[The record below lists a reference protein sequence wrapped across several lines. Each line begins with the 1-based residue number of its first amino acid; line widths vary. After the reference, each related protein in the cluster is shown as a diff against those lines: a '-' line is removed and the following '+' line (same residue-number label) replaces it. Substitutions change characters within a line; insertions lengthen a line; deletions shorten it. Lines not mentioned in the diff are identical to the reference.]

1 MIEETADIK
10 RKENLVD
17 YTKAAEKLIEYSG
30 GAENISSVTHC
41 MTRLRFII
49 KDTSKVDLEKIN
61 ATKPV
66 MGNVFKTNELQIIL
80 GQNLMPVYTAAAKL
94 LQDLVP
100 AAEGTA
106 AQPASKKK
114 LTPGEAAT
122 AVINFVSAAVTP
134 LVPGLIAGGMLKVF
148 LLLIT
153 LAVPEFSK
161 SQTYTLLSL
170 VANMPFYFMPVF
182 VSMGTAKKLGSTP
195 IYAMACSAALV
206 APAFT
211 EMVSAGEAVH
221 LFGLPVM
228 LVKYNNTMMPAL
240 LIGICAAYVEKL
252 MNKIIPGIF
261 KSIFVGTGTLLI
273 TYTLGVTVLGPLG
286 DFLGSI
292 IVNVFVFSSE
302 HFGFIALGALT
313 AVLPWLIM
321 TGMHHAISPFMTQF
335 IADPGYDGVFRP
347 AFILHNMAEGGAC
360 LGVALKAKNKQFK
373 AECFSLA
380 VGCILAG
387 VSEPAIYGIGVKYK
401 KPMVGV
407 MVGGAAG
414 GVVAGLL
421 GAKAFFMGYST
432 ILALPIFVNTIWAML
447 AGIAVT
453 ILTAAAVTFVLGFD
467 EAGEAAE
474 EAQNS
479 AAVEEK
485 PQADVPVQE
494 KRTEIRAIVDG
505 ELIDIATVPDEMF
518 AGKVLGDGVAFLS
531 EADTVTVTSP
541 VDGVLSV
548 VYPTGHAFG
557 LTTAAGVE
565 LLVHIGIDTVKA
577 DGDGFT
583 IGAFQQGD
591 TVKAGDPI
599 VTVDQKKLRDK
610 YNLSIMLVVTDPQEQ
625 EITFRNPGPVRCG
638 ESIING

>member
-1 MIEETADIK
+1 MDFEKVAEELIK
-10 RKENLVD
+10 
-17 YTKAAEKLIEYSG
+17 YSG
-30 GAENISSVTHC
+30 GAGNISSVTHC

-49 KDTSKVDLEKIN
+49 KDTSKVDLKKIN

-94 LQDLVP
+94 LQDQIPV
-100 AAEGTA
+100 EDME
-106 AQPASKKK
+106 ASKPEARKK
-114 LTPGEAAT
+114 LTPGEAGT

-261 KSIFVGTGTLLI
+261 KSIFVGTGTLFI

-286 DFLGSI
+286 DFLGAI

-347 AFILHNMAEGGAC
+347 AFILHNMAEGGSC
-360 LGVALKAKNKQFK
+360 LGVALKTKNKEFK

-401 KPMVGV
+401 KPMIGV

-432 ILALPIFVNTIWAML
+432 ILALPIFVNTIGAML

-453 ILTAAAVTFVLGFD
+453 IVAAAAVTYILGIEEESDAD
-467 EAGEAAE
+467 ENADSDAPKELVSLTAE
-474 EAQNS
+474 E
-479 AAVEEK
+479 E
-485 PQADVPVQE
+485 PQADPSVQGE
-494 KRTEIRAIVDG
+494 KTQIGALIDG
-505 ELIDIATVPDEMF
+505 ELIDITTVPDDMF
-518 AGKVLGDGVAFLS
+518 AGKLLGDGVAFLS
-531 EADTVTVTSP
+531 DADTVTVASP
-541 VDGVLSV
+541 ADGVLSA

-557 LTTAAGVE
+557 ITTASGVE
-565 LLVHIGIDTVKA
+565 MLVHIGIDTVKA
-577 DGDGFT
+577 NGDGFT
-583 IGAFQQGD
+583 IGSFKQGEI
-591 TVKAGDPI
+591 VKKGDPI
-599 VTVDQKKLRDK
+599 VTVDQKKLRDH
-610 YNLSIMLVVTDPQEQ
+610 YNLSIMLIVTNPQNH
-625 EITFRNPGPVRCG
+625 EITFKAPGTVKCG
-638 ESIING
+638 ESILVPRLQNN

>member
-1 MIEETADIK
+1 MDFEKVAEELIK
-10 RKENLVD
+10 
-17 YTKAAEKLIEYSG
+17 YSG
-30 GAENISSVTHC
+30 GAGNISSVTHC

-49 KDTSKVDLEKIN
+49 KDTSKVDLKKIN

-94 LQDLVP
+94 LQDQIPV
-100 AAEGTA
+100 EDMK
-106 AQPASKKK
+106 ASKPEARKK
-114 LTPGEAAT
+114 LTPGEAGT

-261 KSIFVGTGTLLI
+261 KSIFVGTGTLFI

-286 DFLGSI
+286 DFLGAI

-347 AFILHNMAEGGAC
+347 AFILHNMAEGGSC
-360 LGVALKAKNKQFK
+360 LGVALKTKNKEFK

-401 KPMVGV
+401 KPMIGV

-432 ILALPIFVNTIWAML
+432 ILALPIFVNTIGAML

-453 ILTAAAVTFVLGFD
+453 IVAAAAVTYILGIEEESDAD
-467 EAGEAAE
+467 ENADSDAPKELVSLTA
-474 EAQNS
+474 
-479 AAVEEK
+479 EEK
-485 PQADVPVQE
+485 PQADPSVQGE
-494 KRTEIRAIVDG
+494 KTQIGALIDG
-505 ELIDIATVPDEMF
+505 ELIDITTVPDDMF
-518 AGKVLGDGVAFLS
+518 AGKLLGDGVAFLS
-531 EADTVTVTSP
+531 DADTVTVASP
-541 VDGVLSV
+541 ADGVLSA

-557 LTTAAGVE
+557 ITTASGVE
-565 LLVHIGIDTVKA
+565 MLVHIGIDTVKA
-577 DGDGFT
+577 NGDGFT
-583 IGAFQQGD
+583 IGSFKQGEI
-591 TVKAGDPI
+591 VKKGDPI
-599 VTVDQKKLRDK
+599 VTVDQKKLRDH
-610 YNLSIMLVVTDPQEQ
+610 YNLSIMLIVTNPQNQ
-625 EITFRNPGPVRCG
+625 EITFKAPGTVKCG
-638 ESIING
+638 ESILVPRLQNN

>member
-1 MIEETADIK
+1 MDFEKVAEELIK
-10 RKENLVD
+10 
-17 YTKAAEKLIEYSG
+17 YSG
-30 GAENISSVTHC
+30 GAGNISSVTHC

-49 KDTSKVDLEKIN
+49 KDTSKVDLKKIN

-94 LQDLVP
+94 LQDQIPV
-100 AAEGTA
+100 EDME
-106 AQPASKKK
+106 ASKPEARKK
-114 LTPGEAAT
+114 LTPGEAGT

-261 KSIFVGTGTLLI
+261 KSIFVGTGTLFI

-286 DFLGSI
+286 DFLGAI

-347 AFILHNMAEGGAC
+347 AFILHNMAEGGSC
-360 LGVALKAKNKQFK
+360 LGVALKTKNKEFK

-401 KPMVGV
+401 KPMIGV

-432 ILALPIFVNTIWAML
+432 ILALPIFVNTIGAML

-453 ILTAAAVTFVLGFD
+453 IVAAAAVTYILVIEEESDAD
-467 EAGEAAE
+467 ENADSDAPKELVSLTAE
-474 EAQNS
+474 E
-479 AAVEEK
+479 E
-485 PQADVPVQE
+485 PQADPSVQGE
-494 KRTEIRAIVDG
+494 KTQIGALIDG
-505 ELIDIATVPDEMF
+505 ELIDITTVPDDMF
-518 AGKVLGDGVAFLS
+518 AGKLLGDGVAFLS
-531 EADTVTVTSP
+531 DADTVTVASP
-541 VDGVLSV
+541 ADGVLSA

-557 LTTAAGVE
+557 ITTASGVE
-565 LLVHIGIDTVKA
+565 MLVHIGIDTVKA
-577 DGDGFT
+577 NGDGFT
-583 IGAFQQGD
+583 IGSFKQGEI
-591 TVKAGDPI
+591 VKKGNPI
-599 VTVDQKKLRDK
+599 VTVDQKKLRDH
-610 YNLSIMLVVTDPQEQ
+610 YNLSIMLIVTNPQNQ
-625 EITFRNPGPVRCG
+625 EITFKAPGTVKCG
-638 ESIING
+638 ESILVPRLQNN

>member
-1 MIEETADIK
+1 MDFEKVAEELIK
-10 RKENLVD
+10 
-17 YTKAAEKLIEYSG
+17 YSG
-30 GAENISSVTHC
+30 GAGNISSVTHC

-49 KDTSKVDLEKIN
+49 KDTSKVDLKKIN

-94 LQDLVP
+94 LQDQIPV
-100 AAEGTA
+100 EEEE
-106 AQPASKKK
+106 ASKPKTGKK
-114 LTPGEAAT
+114 LTPGEAGT

-261 KSIFVGTGTLLI
+261 KSIFVGTGTLFI

-286 DFLGSI
+286 DFLGAI

-347 AFILHNMAEGGAC
+347 AFILHNMAEGGSC
-360 LGVALKAKNKQFK
+360 LGVALKTKNKEFK

-401 KPMVGV
+401 KPMIGV

-432 ILALPIFVNTIWAML
+432 ILALPIFVNTIGAML

-453 ILTAAAVTFVLGFD
+453 IVAAAAVTYILGIEEESDAD
-467 EAGEAAE
+467 ENADSDAPKESVSLTA
-474 EAQNS
+474 
-479 AAVEEK
+479 EEK
-485 PQADVPVQE
+485 PQADPSVQGE
-494 KRTEIRAIVDG
+494 KAQIGALIDG
-505 ELIDIATVPDEMF
+505 KLIDITTVPDEMF
-518 AGKVLGDGVAFLS
+518 AGKLLGDGVAFLS
-531 EADTVTVTSP
+531 DADTVTVASP
-541 VDGVLSV
+541 ADGVLSA

-557 LTTAAGVE
+557 ITTASGVE
-565 LLVHIGIDTVKA
+565 MLVHIGIDTVKA
-577 DGDGFT
+577 NGDGFT
-583 IGAFQQGD
+583 IGSFKQGEI
-591 TVKAGDPI
+591 VKKGDPI
-599 VTVDQKKLRDK
+599 VTVDQKKLRDH
-610 YNLSIMLVVTDPQEQ
+610 YNLSIMLIVTNPQDQ
-625 EITFRNPGPVRCG
+625 EITFKAPGTVKCG
-638 ESIING
+638 ESILA

>member
-1 MIEETADIK
+1 MDFEKVAEELIK
-10 RKENLVD
+10 
-17 YTKAAEKLIEYSG
+17 YSG
-30 GAENISSVTHC
+30 GAGNISSVTHC

-49 KDTSKVDLEKIN
+49 KDTSKVDLKKIN

-94 LQDLVP
+94 LQDQIPV
-100 AAEGTA
+100 EDME
-106 AQPASKKK
+106 ASKPEARKK
-114 LTPGEAAT
+114 LTPGEAGT

-170 VANMPFYFMPVF
+170 AANMPFYFMPVF

-261 KSIFVGTGTLLI
+261 KSIFVGTGTLFI

-286 DFLGSI
+286 DFLGAI

-347 AFILHNMAEGGAC
+347 AFILHNMAEGGSC
-360 LGVALKAKNKQFK
+360 LGVALKTKNKEFK

-401 KPMVGV
+401 KPMIGV

-432 ILALPIFVNTIWAML
+432 ILALPIFVNTIGAML

-453 ILTAAAVTFVLGFD
+453 IVAAAAVTYILGIEEESDAD
-467 EAGEAAE
+467 ENADSDAPKELVSLTA
-474 EAQNS
+474 
-479 AAVEEK
+479 EEK
-485 PQADVPVQE
+485 PQADPSVQGE
-494 KRTEIRAIVDG
+494 KAQIGALIDG
-505 ELIDIATVPDEMF
+505 ELIDITTVPDEMF
-518 AGKVLGDGVAFLS
+518 AGKLLGDGVAFLS
-531 EADTVTVTSP
+531 DADTVTVASP
-541 VDGVLSV
+541 ADGVLSA

-557 LTTAAGVE
+557 ITTASGVE
-565 LLVHIGIDTVKA
+565 MLVHIGIDTVKA
-577 DGDGFT
+577 NGDGFT
-583 IGAFQQGD
+583 IGSFKQGEI
-591 TVKAGDPI
+591 VKKGDPI
-599 VTVDQKKLRDK
+599 VTVDQKKLRDH
-610 YNLSIMLVVTDPQEQ
+610 YNLSIMLIVTNPQNQ
-625 EITFRNPGPVRCG
+625 EITFKAPGTVKCG
-638 ESIING
+638 ESILVHRLQNN

>member
-1 MIEETADIK
+1 MDFEKVAEELIK
-10 RKENLVD
+10 
-17 YTKAAEKLIEYSG
+17 YSG
-30 GAENISSVTHC
+30 GAGNISSVTHC

-49 KDTSKVDLEKIN
+49 KDTSKVDLKKIN

-94 LQDLVP
+94 LQDQISV
-100 AAEGTA
+100 EDME
-106 AQPASKKK
+106 ASKPEARKK
-114 LTPGEAAT
+114 LTPGEAGT

-170 VANMPFYFMPVF
+170 AANMPFYFMPVF

-211 EMVSAGEAVH
+211 EMVSAGESVH

-261 KSIFVGTGTLLI
+261 KSIFVGTGTLFI

-286 DFLGSI
+286 DFLGAI

-347 AFILHNMAEGGAC
+347 AFILHNMAEGGSC
-360 LGVALKAKNKQFK
+360 LGVALKTKNKEFK

-401 KPMVGV
+401 KPMIGV
-407 MVGGAAG
+407 MAGGAAG

-432 ILALPIFVNTIWAML
+432 ILALPIFVNTIGAML

-453 ILTAAAVTFVLGFD
+453 IVAAAAVTYILGIEEESDAD
-467 EAGEAAE
+467 ENADSDAPKELASLTAE
-474 EAQNS
+474 E
-479 AAVEEK
+479 E
-485 PQADVPVQE
+485 PQADPSVQGE
-494 KRTEIRAIVDG
+494 KTQIGALIDG
-505 ELIDIATVPDEMF
+505 ELIDITTVPDEMF
-518 AGKVLGDGVAFLS
+518 AGKLLGDGVAFLS
-531 EADTVTVTSP
+531 DADTVTVASP
-541 VDGVLSV
+541 ADGVLSA

-557 LTTAAGVE
+557 ITTASGVE
-565 LLVHIGIDTVKA
+565 MLVHIGIDTVKA
-577 DGDGFT
+577 NGDGFT
-583 IGAFQQGD
+583 IGSFKQGEI
-591 TVKAGDPI
+591 VKKGDPI
-599 VTVDQKKLRDK
+599 VTVDQKKLRDH
-610 YNLSIMLVVTDPQEQ
+610 YNLSIMLIVTNPQNQ
-625 EITFRNPGPVRCG
+625 EITFKAPGTVKCG
-638 ESIING
+638 ESILVPRLQNN

>member
-1 MIEETADIK
+1 MDFEKVAEELIK
-10 RKENLVD
+10 
-17 YTKAAEKLIEYSG
+17 YSG
-30 GAENISSVTHC
+30 GAGNISSVTHC

-49 KDTSKVDLEKIN
+49 KDTSKVDLKKIN

-94 LQDLVP
+94 LQDQIPV
-100 AAEGTA
+100 EDME
-106 AQPASKKK
+106 ASKPEARKK
-114 LTPGEAAT
+114 LTPGEAGT

-261 KSIFVGTGTLLI
+261 KSIFVGTGTLFI

-286 DFLGSI
+286 DFLGAI

-347 AFILHNMAEGGAC
+347 AFILHNMAEGGSC
-360 LGVALKAKNKQFK
+360 LGVALKTKNKEFK

-401 KPMVGV
+401 KPMIGV

-432 ILALPIFVNTIWAML
+432 ILALPIFVNTIGAML

-453 ILTAAAVTFVLGFD
+453 IVAAAAVTYILGIEEESDAD
-467 EAGEAAE
+467 ENADSDAPKELASLTAE
-474 EAQNS
+474 E
-479 AAVEEK
+479 E
-485 PQADVPVQE
+485 PQADPSVQGE
-494 KRTEIRAIVDG
+494 KTQIGALIDG
-505 ELIDIATVPDEMF
+505 ELIDITTVPDDMF
-518 AGKVLGDGVAFLS
+518 AGKLLGDGVAFLS
-531 EADTVTVTSP
+531 DADTVTVASP
-541 VDGVLSV
+541 ADGVLSA

-557 LTTAAGVE
+557 ITTASGVE
-565 LLVHIGIDTVKA
+565 MLVHIGIDTVKA
-577 DGDGFT
+577 NGDGFT
-583 IGAFQQGD
+583 IGSFKQGEI
-591 TVKAGDPI
+591 VKKGDPI
-599 VTVDQKKLRDK
+599 VTVDQKKLRDH
-610 YNLSIMLVVTDPQEQ
+610 YNLSIMLIVTNPQNH
-625 EITFRNPGPVRCG
+625 EITFKAPGTVKCG
-638 ESIING
+638 ESILVPRLQNN

>member
-1 MIEETADIK
+1 MDFEKVAEELIK
-10 RKENLVD
+10 
-17 YTKAAEKLIEYSG
+17 YSG
-30 GAENISSVTHC
+30 GAGNISSVTHC

-49 KDTSKVDLEKIN
+49 KDTSKVDLKKIN

-94 LQDLVP
+94 LQDQIPV
-100 AAEGTA
+100 EDMK
-106 AQPASKKK
+106 ASKPEARKK
-114 LTPGEAAT
+114 LTPGEAGT

-261 KSIFVGTGTLLI
+261 KSIFVGTGTLFI

-286 DFLGSI
+286 DFLGAI

-347 AFILHNMAEGGAC
+347 AFILHNMAEGGSC
-360 LGVALKAKNKQFK
+360 LGVALKTKNKEFK

-401 KPMVGV
+401 KPMIGV

-432 ILALPIFVNTIWAML
+432 ILALPIFVNTIGAML

-453 ILTAAAVTFVLGFD
+453 IVAAAAVTYILGIEEESDAD
-467 EAGEAAE
+467 ENADSDAPKELVSLTAE
-474 EAQNS
+474 E
-479 AAVEEK
+479 E
-485 PQADVPVQE
+485 PQADPSVQGE
-494 KRTEIRAIVDG
+494 KTQIGALIDG
-505 ELIDIATVPDEMF
+505 ELIDITTVPDDMF
-518 AGKVLGDGVAFLS
+518 AGKLLGDGVAFLS
-531 EADTVTVTSP
+531 DADTVTVASP
-541 VDGVLSV
+541 ADGVLSA

-557 LTTAAGVE
+557 ITTASGVE
-565 LLVHIGIDTVKA
+565 MLVHIGIDTVKA
-577 DGDGFT
+577 NGDGFT
-583 IGAFQQGD
+583 IGSFKQGEI
-591 TVKAGDPI
+591 VKKGDPI
-599 VTVDQKKLRDK
+599 VTVDQKKLRDH
-610 YNLSIMLVVTDPQEQ
+610 YNLSIMLIVTNPQNQ
-625 EITFRNPGPVRCG
+625 EITFKAPGTVKCG
-638 ESIING
+638 ESILVPRLQNN

>member
-1 MIEETADIK
+1 MDFEKVAEELIK
-10 RKENLVD
+10 
-17 YTKAAEKLIEYSG
+17 YSG
-30 GAENISSVTHC
+30 GAGNISSVTHC

-49 KDTSKVDLEKIN
+49 KDTSKVDLKKIN

-94 LQDLVP
+94 LQDQIPV
-100 AAEGTA
+100 EDMK
-106 AQPASKKK
+106 ASKPEARKK
-114 LTPGEAAT
+114 LTPGEAGT

-261 KSIFVGTGTLLI
+261 KSIFVGTGTLFI

-286 DFLGSI
+286 DFLGAI

-347 AFILHNMAEGGAC
+347 AFILHNMAEGGSC
-360 LGVALKAKNKQFK
+360 LGVALKTKNKEFK

-401 KPMVGV
+401 KPMIGV
-407 MVGGAAG
+407 MAGGAAG

-432 ILALPIFVNTIWAML
+432 ILALPIFVNTIGAML

-453 ILTAAAVTFVLGFD
+453 IVAAAAVTYILGIEEESDAD
-467 EAGEAAE
+467 ENADSDAPKELASLTAE
-474 EAQNS
+474 E
-479 AAVEEK
+479 E
-485 PQADVPVQE
+485 PQADPSVQGE
-494 KRTEIRAIVDG
+494 KTQIGALIDG
-505 ELIDIATVPDEMF
+505 ELIDITTVPDDMF
-518 AGKVLGDGVAFLS
+518 AGKLLGDGVAFLS
-531 EADTVTVTSP
+531 DADTVTVASP
-541 VDGVLSV
+541 ADGVLSA

-557 LTTAAGVE
+557 ITTASGVE
-565 LLVHIGIDTVKA
+565 MLVHIGIDTVKA
-577 DGDGFT
+577 NGDGFT
-583 IGAFQQGD
+583 IGSFKQGEI
-591 TVKAGDPI
+591 VKKGDPI
-599 VTVDQKKLRDK
+599 VTVDQKKLRDH
-610 YNLSIMLVVTDPQEQ
+610 YNLSIMLIVTNPQNH
-625 EITFRNPGPVRCG
+625 EITFKAPGTVKCG
-638 ESIING
+638 ESILVPRLQNN

>member
-1 MIEETADIK
+1 MDFEKIAEE
-10 RKENLVD
+10 
-17 YTKAAEKLIEYSG
+17 LIQYSG
-30 GAENISSVTHC
+30 GAGNISSVTHC

-49 KDTSKVDLEKIN
+49 KDKSKVDLKRIN

-94 LQDLVP
+94 LQDQVP
-100 AAEGTA
+100 VADMEAAKTET
-106 AQPASKKK
+106 KKK
-114 LTPGEAAT
+114 MTLGEAGT

-153 LAVPEFSK
+153 LANPEFAK
-161 SQTYTLLSL
+161 TQTYTLLSL

-182 VSMGTAKKLGSTP
+182 VSMGAAKKLGSTP
-195 IYAMACSAALV
+195 IYAMVCSIALV
-206 APAFT
+206 APAFMK
-211 EMVSAGEAVH
+211 MVSEGDPVS

-228 LVKYNNTMMPAL
+228 LVKYNNTLMPAL

-252 MNKIIPGIF
+252 MNRIIPGIF
-261 KSIFVGTGTLLI
+261 KSTFVGTGTLFI

-286 DFLGSI
+286 DFLGAI
-292 IVNVFVFSSE
+292 LVNAFVFASD

-335 IADPGYDGVFRP
+335 IANPGYDGVFRP
-347 AFILHNMAEGGAC
+347 AFILHNMAEGGSC
-360 LGVALKAKNKQFK
+360 LGVALKTKNKEFK

-401 KPMVGV
+401 KPMLGV
-407 MVGGAAG
+407 MAGGAAG

-432 ILALPIFVNTIWAML
+432 IIALPIFVDTIGAML

-453 ILTAAAVTFVLGFD
+453 IVVAAAVTYILGIK
-467 EAGEAAE
+467 EEGEEAADTDGVKE
-474 EAQNS
+474 TASPASEAKSQ
-479 AAVEEK
+479 AA
-485 PQADVPVQE
+485 PSVQE
-494 KRTEIRAIVDG
+494 EQVEIGALIDG
-505 ELIDIATVPDEMF
+505 QLIDITTVPDDMF
-518 AGKVLGDGVAFLS
+518 AGKILGDGVAFLS
-531 EADTVTVTSP
+531 DADTITVVAP
-541 VDGVLSV
+541 AEGVLSV

-557 LTTAAGVE
+557 ITTASGVDI
-565 LLVHIGIDTVKA
+565 LVHIGIDTVKA

-583 IGAFQQGD
+583 IGSFKQGD
-591 TVKAGDPI
+591 MVKKGDPI
-599 VTVDQKKLRDK
+599 VTVDQKKLREK
-610 YNLSIMLVVTDPQEQ
+610 YNLSIMLIVTNPQDQ
-625 EITFRNPGPVRCG
+625 EFTFKAPGTVRCG
-638 ESIING
+638 ESILV

>member
-1 MIEETADIK
+1 MDFEKVAEELIK
-10 RKENLVD
+10 
-17 YTKAAEKLIEYSG
+17 YSG
-30 GAENISSVTHC
+30 GAGNISSVTHC

-49 KDTSKVDLEKIN
+49 KDTSKVDLKKIN

-94 LQDLVP
+94 LQDQIPV
-100 AAEGTA
+100 EDME
-106 AQPASKKK
+106 ASKPEARKK
-114 LTPGEAAT
+114 LTPGEAGT

-170 VANMPFYFMPVF
+170 AANMPFYFMPVF

-211 EMVSAGEAVH
+211 EMVSAGESVH

-261 KSIFVGTGTLLI
+261 KSIFVGTGTLFI

-286 DFLGSI
+286 DFLGAI

-347 AFILHNMAEGGAC
+347 AFILHNMAEGGSC
-360 LGVALKAKNKQFK
+360 LGVALKTKNKEFK

-401 KPMVGV
+401 KPMIGV
-407 MVGGAAG
+407 MAGGAAG

-432 ILALPIFVNTIWAML
+432 ILALPIFVNTIGAML

-453 ILTAAAVTFVLGFD
+453 IVAAAAVTYILGIEEESDAD
-467 EAGEAAE
+467 ENADSDAPKELASLTAE
-474 EAQNS
+474 E
-479 AAVEEK
+479 E
-485 PQADVPVQE
+485 PQADPSVQGE
-494 KRTEIRAIVDG
+494 KTQIGALIDG
-505 ELIDIATVPDEMF
+505 ELIDITTVPDDMF
-518 AGKVLGDGVAFLS
+518 AGKLLGDGVAFLS
-531 EADTVTVTSP
+531 DADTVTVASP
-541 VDGVLSV
+541 ADGVLSA

-557 LTTAAGVE
+557 ITTASGVE
-565 LLVHIGIDTVKA
+565 MLVHIGIDTVKA
-577 DGDGFT
+577 NGDGFT
-583 IGAFQQGD
+583 IGSFKQGEI
-591 TVKAGDPI
+591 VKKGDPI
-599 VTVDQKKLRDK
+599 VTVDQKKLRDH
-610 YNLSIMLVVTDPQEQ
+610 YNLSIMLIVTNPQNQ
-625 EITFRNPGPVRCG
+625 EITFKAPGTVKCG
-638 ESIING
+638 ESILVPRLQNN

>member
-1 MIEETADIK
+1 MDFEKVAEELIK
-10 RKENLVD
+10 
-17 YTKAAEKLIEYSG
+17 YSG
-30 GAENISSVTHC
+30 GAGNISSVTHC

-49 KDTSKVDLEKIN
+49 KDTSKVDLKKIN

-94 LQDLVP
+94 LQDQIPV
-100 AAEGTA
+100 EDME
-106 AQPASKKK
+106 ASKPEARKK
-114 LTPGEAAT
+114 LTPGEAGT

-261 KSIFVGTGTLLI
+261 KSIFVGTGTLFI

-286 DFLGSI
+286 DFLGAI

-347 AFILHNMAEGGAC
+347 AFILHNMAEGGSC
-360 LGVALKAKNKQFK
+360 LGVALKTKNKEFK

-401 KPMVGV
+401 KPMIGV

-432 ILALPIFVNTIWAML
+432 ILALPIFVNTIGAML

-453 ILTAAAVTFVLGFD
+453 IVAAAAVTYILGIEEESDAD
-467 EAGEAAE
+467 ENADSDAPKELVSLTAE
-474 EAQNS
+474 E
-479 AAVEEK
+479 E
-485 PQADVPVQE
+485 PQADPSVQGE
-494 KRTEIRAIVDG
+494 KTQIGALIDG
-505 ELIDIATVPDEMF
+505 ELIDITTVPDDMF
-518 AGKVLGDGVAFLS
+518 AGKLLGDGVAFLS
-531 EADTVTVTSP
+531 DADTVTVASP
-541 VDGVLSV
+541 ADGVLSA

-557 LTTAAGVE
+557 ITTASGVE
-565 LLVHIGIDTVKA
+565 MLVHIGIDTVKA
-577 DGDGFT
+577 NGDGFT
-583 IGAFQQGD
+583 IGSFKQGEI
-591 TVKAGDPI
+591 VKKGDPI
-599 VTVDQKKLRDK
+599 VTVDQKKLRDH
-610 YNLSIMLVVTDPQEQ
+610 YNLSIMLIVTNPQNQ
-625 EITFRNPGPVRCG
+625 EITFKAPGTVKCG
-638 ESIING
+638 ESILVPRLQNN

>member
-1 MIEETADIK
+1 MDFEKVAEELIK
-10 RKENLVD
+10 
-17 YTKAAEKLIEYSG
+17 YSG
-30 GAENISSVTHC
+30 GAGNISSVTHC

-49 KDTSKVDLEKIN
+49 KDTSKVDLKKIN

-94 LQDLVP
+94 LQDQIPV
-100 AAEGTA
+100 EDME
-106 AQPASKKK
+106 ASKPEARKK
-114 LTPGEAAT
+114 LTPGEAGT

-261 KSIFVGTGTLLI
+261 KSIFVGTGTLFI

-286 DFLGSI
+286 DFLGAI

-347 AFILHNMAEGGAC
+347 AFILHNMAEGGSC
-360 LGVALKAKNKQFK
+360 LGVALKTKNKEFK

-401 KPMVGV
+401 KPMIGV
-407 MVGGAAG
+407 MAGGAAG

-432 ILALPIFVNTIWAML
+432 ILALPIFVNTIGAML

-453 ILTAAAVTFVLGFD
+453 IVAAAAVTYILGIEEESDAD
-467 EAGEAAE
+467 ENADSDAPKELASLTAE
-474 EAQNS
+474 E
-479 AAVEEK
+479 E
-485 PQADVPVQE
+485 PQADPSVQGE
-494 KRTEIRAIVDG
+494 KTQIGALIDG
-505 ELIDIATVPDEMF
+505 ELIDITTVPDDMF
-518 AGKVLGDGVAFLS
+518 AGKLLGDGVAFLS
-531 EADTVTVTSP
+531 DADTVTVASP
-541 VDGVLSV
+541 ADGVLSA

-557 LTTAAGVE
+557 ITTASGVE
-565 LLVHIGIDTVKA
+565 MLVHIGIDTVKA
-577 DGDGFT
+577 NGDGFT
-583 IGAFQQGD
+583 IGSFKQGEI
-591 TVKAGDPI
+591 VKKGDPI
-599 VTVDQKKLRDK
+599 VTVDQKKLRDH
-610 YNLSIMLVVTDPQEQ
+610 YNLSIMLIVTNPQNH
-625 EITFRNPGPVRCG
+625 EITFKAPGTVKCG
-638 ESIING
+638 ESILVPRLQNN

>member
-1 MIEETADIK
+1 MDFEKVAEELIK
-10 RKENLVD
+10 
-17 YTKAAEKLIEYSG
+17 YSG
-30 GAENISSVTHC
+30 GAGNISSVTHC

-49 KDTSKVDLEKIN
+49 KDTSKVDLKKIN

-94 LQDLVP
+94 LQDQIPV
-100 AAEGTA
+100 EDME
-106 AQPASKKK
+106 ASKPEARKK
-114 LTPGEAAT
+114 LTPGEAGT

-261 KSIFVGTGTLLI
+261 KSIFVGTGTLFI

-286 DFLGSI
+286 DFLGAI

-347 AFILHNMAEGGAC
+347 AFILHNMAEGGSC
-360 LGVALKAKNKQFK
+360 LGVALKTKNKEFK

-401 KPMVGV
+401 KPMIGV

-432 ILALPIFVNTIWAML
+432 ILALPIFVNTIGAML

-453 ILTAAAVTFVLGFD
+453 IVAAAAVTYILVIEEESDAD
-467 EAGEAAE
+467 ENADSDAPKELVSLTA
-474 EAQNS
+474 
-479 AAVEEK
+479 EEK
-485 PQADVPVQE
+485 PQADPSVQGE
-494 KRTEIRAIVDG
+494 KTQIGALIDG
-505 ELIDIATVPDEMF
+505 ELIDITTVPDDMF
-518 AGKVLGDGVAFLS
+518 AGKLLGDGVAFLS
-531 EADTVTVTSP
+531 DADTVTVASP
-541 VDGVLSV
+541 ADGVLSA

-557 LTTAAGVE
+557 ITTASGVE
-565 LLVHIGIDTVKA
+565 MLVHIGIDTVKA
-577 DGDGFT
+577 NGDGFT
-583 IGAFQQGD
+583 IGSFKQGEI
-591 TVKAGDPI
+591 VKKGNPI
-599 VTVDQKKLRDK
+599 VTVDQKKLRDH
-610 YNLSIMLVVTDPQEQ
+610 YNLSIMLIVTNPQNQ
-625 EITFRNPGPVRCG
+625 EITFKAPGTVKCG
-638 ESIING
+638 ESILVPRLQNN

>member
-1 MIEETADIK
+1 MDFEKVAEELIK
-10 RKENLVD
+10 
-17 YTKAAEKLIEYSG
+17 YSG
-30 GAENISSVTHC
+30 GAGNISSVTHC

-49 KDTSKVDLEKIN
+49 KDTSKVDLKKIN

-94 LQDLVP
+94 LQDQIPV
-100 AAEGTA
+100 EDME
-106 AQPASKKK
+106 ASKPEARKK
-114 LTPGEAAT
+114 LTPGEAGT

-261 KSIFVGTGTLLI
+261 KSIFVGTGTLFI

-286 DFLGSI
+286 DFLGAI

-347 AFILHNMAEGGAC
+347 AFILHNMAEGGSC
-360 LGVALKAKNKQFK
+360 LGVALKTKNKEFK

-401 KPMVGV
+401 KPMIGV
-407 MVGGAAG
+407 MAGGAAG

-432 ILALPIFVNTIWAML
+432 ILALPIFVNTIGAML

-453 ILTAAAVTFVLGFD
+453 IVAAAAVTYILGIEEESDAD
-467 EAGEAAE
+467 ENADSDAPKELASLTAE
-474 EAQNS
+474 E
-479 AAVEEK
+479 E
-485 PQADVPVQE
+485 PQADPSVQGE
-494 KRTEIRAIVDG
+494 KTQIGALIDG
-505 ELIDIATVPDEMF
+505 ELIDITTVPDDMF
-518 AGKVLGDGVAFLS
+518 AGKLLGDGVAFLS
-531 EADTVTVTSP
+531 DADTVTVASP
-541 VDGVLSV
+541 ADGVLSA

-557 LTTAAGVE
+557 ITTASGVE
-565 LLVHIGIDTVKA
+565 MLVHIGIDTVKA
-577 DGDGFT
+577 NGDGFT
-583 IGAFQQGD
+583 IGSFKQGEI
-591 TVKAGDPI
+591 VKKGDPI
-599 VTVDQKKLRDK
+599 VTVDQKKLRDH
-610 YNLSIMLVVTDPQEQ
+610 YNLSIMLIVTNPQNQ
-625 EITFRNPGPVRCG
+625 EITFKAPGTVKCG
-638 ESIING
+638 ESILVPRLQNN

>member
-1 MIEETADIK
+1 MDFEKVAEELIK
-10 RKENLVD
+10 
-17 YTKAAEKLIEYSG
+17 YSG
-30 GAENISSVTHC
+30 GAGNISSVTHC

-49 KDTSKVDLEKIN
+49 KDTSKVDLKKIN

-94 LQDLVP
+94 LQDQIPV
-100 AAEGTA
+100 EDME
-106 AQPASKKK
+106 ASKPEARKK
-114 LTPGEAAT
+114 LTPGEAGT

-261 KSIFVGTGTLLI
+261 KSIFVGTGTLFI

-286 DFLGSI
+286 DFLGAI

-302 HFGFIALGALT
+302 HFGFIALGDLT

-347 AFILHNMAEGGAC
+347 AFILHNMAEGGSC
-360 LGVALKAKNKQFK
+360 LGVALKTKNKEFK

-401 KPMVGV
+401 KPMIGV

-432 ILALPIFVNTIWAML
+432 ILALPIFVNTIGAML

-453 ILTAAAVTFVLGFD
+453 IVAAAAVTYILGIEEESDAD
-467 EAGEAAE
+467 ENADSDAPKELVSLTAE
-474 EAQNS
+474 E
-479 AAVEEK
+479 E
-485 PQADVPVQE
+485 PQADPSVQGE
-494 KRTEIRAIVDG
+494 KTQIGALIDG
-505 ELIDIATVPDEMF
+505 ELIDITTVPDDMF
-518 AGKVLGDGVAFLS
+518 AGKLLGDGVAFLS
-531 EADTVTVTSP
+531 DADTVTVASP
-541 VDGVLSV
+541 ADGVLSA

-557 LTTAAGVE
+557 ITTASGVE
-565 LLVHIGIDTVKA
+565 MLVHIGIDTVKA
-577 DGDGFT
+577 NGDGFT
-583 IGAFQQGD
+583 IGSFKQGEI
-591 TVKAGDPI
+591 VKKGDPI
-599 VTVDQKKLRDK
+599 VTVDQKKLRDH
-610 YNLSIMLVVTDPQEQ
+610 YNLSIMLIEGVK
-625 EITFRNPGPVRCG
+625 
-638 ESIING
+638 